1 MWRKIVRQSTI
12 LIMMTIAANEKQVLQ
27 ISEAAANK
35 IAELINTRGKPGLA
49 IRVAIRGNLPGGGY
63 QTEFKF
69 QERTEATDVD
79 IVQPA
84 GSFDLLFE
92 PSVAEKV
99 QGSKVDFDE
108 KRYSAGFNIE
118 YPPRNPFPPGVEVR
132 RDWADPLAQQVQR
145 VIEEYINPGVAGH
158 GGWVLLK
165 DVKAKS
171 VYVEMGGGC
180 QGCGLSAV
188 TLRAGIENAIKQAVP
203 EVQEIID
210 VTAHEAGE
218 NPYYSPETAETTAAS
233 PFQPK

>member
-1 MWRKIVRQSTI
+1 
-12 LIMMTIAANEKQVLQ
+12 MTTNANEIQVIQ
-27 ISEAAANK
+27 ISQAAAAK
-35 IAELINTRGKPGLA
+35 IAELIETHGKPGLA
-49 IRVAIRGNLPGGGY
+49 VRVAIRGSLPGGGY

-69 QERTEATDVD
+69 QNRKEAIEAD

-92 PSVAEKV
+92 PSVAEKI

-118 YPPRNPFPPGVEVR
+118 YPPKNAFPPGVQAR
-132 RDWADPLAQQVQR
+132 HDWTDPLAQQVQR
-145 VIEEYINPGVAGH
+145 VIDEYINPGVAGH

-165 DVKAKS
+165 DVKDKS

-188 TLRAGIENAIKQAVP
+188 TLRQGIENAIRQAVP

-218 NPYYSPETAETTAAS
+218 NPYYAREAAEGVGAS
-233 PFQPK
+233 PFQS